1 MDPRRRQRNHERPDR
16 PLTVGQRTG
25 GEAVVPR
32 ASGSASATCTQSGR
46 CTATSRSD
54 SAAARSRDMVGKLLK
69 DIVAG
74 GYIAVEDRTIT
85 LRRKLPLGW

>member
-1 MDPRRRQRNHERPDR
+1 
-16 PLTVGQRTG
+16 
-25 GEAVVPR
+25 
-32 ASGSASATCTQSGR
+32 
-46 CTATSRSD
+46 
-54 SAAARSRDMVGKLLK
+54 MVGKLLK

>member
-1 MDPRRRQRNHERPDR
+1 MNGLIARS
-16 PLTVGQRTG
+16 LWGQRTG

-46 CTATSRSD
+46 CTATSRSN

-85 LRRKLPLGW
+85 LRRKLPLGG